1 MSHQIPPGTATRPHT
16 ARLYDFYLGGKTN
29 YSPDR
34 EVAVEGLKLFPNA
47 MIAARQN
54 RAFMHRVV
62 RHLARERGI
71 RQFLDIGTGIPTAP
85 NLHQVAQQEQP
96 TARVV
101 YSDNDPIVLAHA
113 RALMTS
119 TPEGAT
125 EYVEADV
132 RKPEAILERARE
144 TLDFSEPVAL
154 TVIALFHFIEDT
166 DEPHALVRRLLE
178 EFPSGSA
185 LALSHATEDFDPE
198 GMRLIA
204 DRYRQANMRV
214 RLRGHQEVTGFFD
227 GLELVEPGL
236 TATCDWRLDLDTDDV
251 PQLPGMV
258 SPAEAGVWAGLGIK
272 P

>member
-1 MSHQIPPGTATRPHT
+1 MSQQVPAGVGTRPHT

-29 YSPDR
+29 YGPDR
-34 EVAVEGLKLFPNA
+34 HVAVEGLKVFPNA

-54 RAFMHRVV
+54 RAFMHRAV
-62 RHLARERGI
+62 RYLAREAGI

-85 NLHQVAQQEQP
+85 NLHQVAQEEEP

-119 TPEGAT
+119 TPQGAT
-125 EYVEADV
+125 DYVEADV
-132 RKPEAILERARE
+132 RRPEVILERARE
-144 TLDFSEPVAL
+144 TLDFSRPIGL
-154 TVIALFHFIEDT
+154 TVIALFHFIADED
-166 DEPHALVRRLLE
+166 DPLGIVRHLLDAL
-178 EFPSGSA
+178 PSGSA

-198 GMRLIA
+198 GMRQIA
-204 DRYRQANMRV
+204 ERYRQANMHV
-214 RLRGHQEVTGFFD
+214 RLRGHKEVLRFFD
-227 GLELVEPGL
+227 GVDLVEPGL
-236 TATCDWRLDLDTDDV
+236 AATCDWRLDLDTDDV

-258 SPAEAGVWAGLGIK
+258 TPAEAGVWAGLGIK